1 MRVTVELHGNLRKYA
16 KHEGKRIE
24 MEIEEG
30 TTVGELMAQLGVS
43 EDATWNAAL
52 DGRLVYSTD
61 PLAEG
66 SALVV
71 FPPLAG
77 G

>member
-1 MRVTVELHGNLRKYA
+1 MRVTVELHGNLRQYA
-16 KHEGKRIE
+16 KHEGARIE
-24 MEIEEG
+24 VEVEAG
-30 TTVGELMAQLGVS
+30 TTVGELMTRLGVS
-43 EDATWNAAL
+43 ADITWNAAL
-52 DGRLVYSTD
+52 DGRLVYAAD

-66 SALVV
+66 AALVV